1 MNIERMKKKI
11 LSMHGEVSF
20 PHLPQ
25 EEYETRLKKAKE
37 LMTSHGIDALV
48 LFSPENLFYYTG
60 FKPTAHFMIYAFF
73 LTLGLF
79 SIVAKRLAQKMA
91 RFKDTEIK

>member
-1 MNIERMKKKI
+1 MAKKMTVTTSLAYIIWAI
-11 LSMHGEVSF
+11 LLS
-20 PHLPQ
+20 
-25 EEYETRLKKAKE
+25 A
-37 LMTSHGIDALV
+37 A
-48 LFSPENLFYYTG
+48 FYYTG